1 MQDWLHWIGK
11 YPLNCELNCKLN
23 CELYLLVNHF
33 WSCVGNHCL
42 SPWTL
47 LYTYIYIH
55 EDIWLQYTNQSQLQF
70 IWSSHWLFPSQ
81 ASLHCLHPLFVSLL
95 LLDHCWS
102 FHNCLPLFIG
112 CCWWQSLSARHYMF
126 CLLPTLLAPWLRVQ
140 CWCSLGLHAI
150 STISTCSL
158 ASRVSRTYLTLR
170 HYGTKRAKRKQH
182 GQ

>member
-47 LYTYIYIH
+47 LYTYIYPWGYQIH
-55 EDIWLQYTNQSQLQF
+55 FWLQYTNQSQLQF

-81 ASLHCLHPLFVSLL
+81 ASLHHLHPLFVSLL

-112 CCWWQSLSARHYMF
+112 CCWWQSLSACHGSEF
-126 CLLPTLLAPWLRVQ
+126 NVGG
-140 CWCSLGLHAI
+140 SLGLHAI
-150 STISTCSL
+150 STTCISTCSL